1 MKTSERFFIFFVGF
15 MIGLAIVSAILM
27 RRAAKNEA
35 VIQDP
40 WAAHT
45 ASVEAANAETLPK
58 STEPSILLG
67 KILDFGYLPNKEAP
81 IKRVWI
87 LNFEDSYPLVRV
99 VETLAD
105 GNLQYMAAD
114 QIQVELAEGVD
125 VTDLSPM
132 LDALQLRLR
141 NFNRKHDSVVLGVLH
156 QGLDAVPDTLKALE
170 PWALLIK
177 SAQPDTLRFRKN
189 IE

>member
-1 MKTSERFFIFFVGF
+1 
-15 MIGLAIVSAILM
+15 
-27 RRAAKNEA
+27 
-35 VIQDP
+35 
-40 WAAHT
+40 
-45 ASVEAANAETLPK
+45 
-58 STEPSILLG
+58 
-67 KILDFGYLPNKEAP
+67 
-81 IKRVWI
+81 
-87 LNFEDSYPLVRV
+87 
-99 VETLAD
+99 
-105 GNLQYMAAD
+105 MAAD